1 MGHKERKHGGGETS
15 GGDPTAAAQGLA
27 PMPPPAESPP
37 PGQEEPA
44 AVAVEARTAAGE
56 EIERLRADLAAA
68 KDRELR
74 SRAELENYRKRAAR
88 EMQEQLRYAQLPLM
102 RDILP
107 ALDNV
112 KRAIEAAE
120 KTHDAASLLEGIK
133 LVAQQLQDALR
144 RHHCTPIEA
153 LHVPFDP
160 NLHEAILQQP
170 SDQFPANTVV
180 QETQAGYRL
189 HDRVVRPSQVVV
201 STAAVQPQPAP
212 ASGDGEPQ

>member
-1 MGHKERKHGGGETS
+1 
-15 GGDPTAAAQGLA
+15 
-27 PMPPPAESPP
+27 
-37 PGQEEPA
+37 
-44 AVAVEARTAAGE
+44 
-56 EIERLRADLAAA
+56 
-68 KDRELR
+68 
-74 SRAELENYRKRAAR
+74 
-88 EMQEQLRYAQLPLM
+88 M

-153 LHVPFDP
+153 LHAPFDP